1 MPSEELSRRQLKLNR
16 YVDKNGIRF
25 SVRNDYICEHC
36 DFRYPMS
43 KDFCPKCGLN
53 VDPADKE
60 RNSWTKTKDYMDDI
74 TPKGTRNKE
83 VLGIPTEEEELEQ
96 FGDTFKRAD
105 DLDSYLEEF
114 NEYMQDFYRD
124 TWEE

>member
-1 MPSEELSRRQLKLNR
+1 
-16 YVDKNGIRF
+16 
-25 SVRNDYICEHC
+25 
-36 DFRYPMS
+36 
-43 KDFCPKCGLN
+43 
-53 VDPADKE
+53 
-60 RNSWTKTKDYMDDI
+60 MDDI